1 MPSSSKMYTVVAML
15 SILKL
20 LFEYSILH
28 KKSGK
33 VCKASRVSHL
43 VLSQLLKMLNKGF
56 ISLVIAILLTFETFC
71 NGYYYDEEERDNILE
86 QRIRNLEEPGNT
98 IFTLILTFFSQYH
111 WNSKLINFFHYFP
124 IKVWTVPHGADRWN
138 KCNEVGICHCN
149 EIKKFLYCNVN
160 GSLHRDMQIPWD
172 TEIL

>member
-1 MPSSSKMYTVVAML
+1 MFVFSKKEKKKKKKKKNAKRKNIKPNKMPSSSKMYTVVAML

-33 VCKASRVSHL
+33 VCKASRVFHL

-98 IFTLILTFFSQYH
+98 IFTLILTFF
-111 WNSKLINFFHYFP
+111 
-124 IKVWTVPHGADRWN
+124 
-138 KCNEVGICHCN
+138 
-149 EIKKFLYCNVN
+149 
-160 GSLHRDMQIPWD
+160 
-172 TEIL
+172 

>member
-1 MPSSSKMYTVVAML
+1 MYTVVAML

-56 ISLVIAILLTFETFC
+56 ISLVIAIFLTFETFC

-138 KCNEVGICHCN
+138 KCNEVGRCHCN

>member
-33 VCKASRVSHL
+33 VCKASRVFHL

-98 IFTLILTFFSQYH
+98 IFTLILTFFIQYH
-111 WNSKLINFFHYFP
+111 
-124 IKVWTVPHGADRWN
+124 
-138 KCNEVGICHCN
+138 
-149 EIKKFLYCNVN
+149 
-160 GSLHRDMQIPWD
+160 
-172 TEIL
+172 